1 MFLQKVSLRHL
12 NFNQMSQ
19 QKATTNRTD
28 SKIRNQPEL
37 AAGEA
42 YPTTLR
48 HPTPEA
54 RSLFLQKVSLRHLKS
69 FIRCLLQKVTAN
81 QTDFKIRN
89 QPELAVGETQPTTL
103 RHPTPKERKA
113 YAKTLYQS
121 PVCNEPGSHKSGQ
134 SSLNEAIHPEQASS
148 SSSHGTPVTDR
159 S

>member
-1 MFLQKVSLRHL
+1 
-12 NFNQMSQ
+12 MSA
-19 QKATTNRTD
+19 QKAKTNRTD

-54 RSLFLQKVSLRHLKS
+54 RSLFLQKVSLRHLKRL

-89 QPELAVGETQPTTL
+89 QPELAVGETHPTTL

-113 YAKTLYQS
+113 
-121 PVCNEPGSHKSGQ
+121 CG
-134 SSLNEAIHPEQASS
+134 
-148 SSSHGTPVTDR
+148 
-159 S
+159 